1 MLCHYYAQHK
11 SCGFIHVWNERR
23 GGPDPLDPPP
33 PKSASALYNTFIM
46 YYNTTSAVYARLS
59 VNRDMV
65 KHFEAL
71 GLLTTPVMFM
81 LYQPTSQ
88 LLH

>member
-1 MLCHYYAQHK
+1 MGHVYVNKVGAK
-11 SCGFIHVWNERR
+11 RSVIIH
-23 GGPDPLDPPP
+23 
-33 PKSASALYNTFIM
+33 
-46 YYNTTSAVYARLS
+46 YNTTSAVYARLS

>member
-1 MLCHYYAQHK
+1 MTLIVNALAIICWRYNYFLLK
-11 SCGFIHVWNERR
+11 LLVL
-23 GGPDPLDPPP
+23 GP
-33 PKSASALYNTFIM
+33 KQSQITNN
-46 YYNTTSAVYARLS
+46 YNTTSAVYARLS

-81 LYQPTSQ
+81 LCQPTSQ

>member
-1 MLCHYYAQHK
+1 MVTSYLNSISNKYLCMGYT
-11 SCGFIHVWNERR
+11 I
-23 GGPDPLDPPP
+23 
-33 PKSASALYNTFIM
+33 
-46 YYNTTSAVYARLS
+46 YYNTTSAVYALLS